1 MTGTSPA
8 TAQATNF
15 AAKIRD
21 LYPNYR
27 PETVRALIVHSAE
40 WTEEMLKQFY
50 KNTGK
55 KSDYAEIFRICGYGV
70 PNLEKAIYSASNS
83 LVLIAENEIQPYQ
96 LKEDGSSAAT
106 NECIYMNYHGQK
118 KN

>member
-1 MTGTSPA
+1 MITGTSPA

-70 PNLEKAIYSASNS
+70 PNL
-83 LVLIAENEIQPYQ
+83 
-96 LKEDGSSAAT
+96 
-106 NECIYMNYHGQK
+106 
-118 KN
+118 